1 MQATIPGHGDIG
13 GIMTISRTSGIGRI
27 KALAAIGLMAFAT
40 AVTAQ
45 AWPNRPVRVIIP
57 FPPGGTLDTVGRLLA
72 QKVGEGLGQNF
83 IVDNRPGGNG
93 TIGADI
99 VAKAPA
105 DGYTLLF
112 NASTF
117 TTAPMTM
124 RSVPYSVVDDFT
136 PVALVAKAP
145 LSIAINKDLP
155 ITDVKSLIAYA
166 KANPGKMN
174 FAVGSVG
181 SAGHLSTE
189 LLRRSAQLDYQII
202 PYKGT
207 APALNDLVGGT
218 IDGFIDPILGSL
230 QHHRAGRVR
239 VVAVTSAA
247 RAPNLPDVATVGET
261 IPGYEY
267 TSWYGLWGPAKLPAD
282 ISLRLNDEVN
292 RVLASAEVKDRLIP
306 QGLLLTPGS
315 IEDFVR
321 FQRDDMAQSKKII
334 TEGNIRLE

>member
-1 MQATIPGHGDIG
+1 MKL
-13 GIMTISRTSGIGRI
+13 GIRG
-27 KALAAIGLMAFAT
+27 LLAIGLMALASV
-40 AVTAQ
+40 ASAQ
-45 AWPNRPVRVIIP
+45 AWPNRPVRVVIP

-72 QKVGEGLGQNF
+72 QKLGDGLGQNF
-83 IVDNRPGGNG
+83 IVENRPGGNG

-124 RSVPYSVVDDFT
+124 RSVPYSVTDDFS
-136 PVALVAKAP
+136 PIALVAKAP
-145 LSIAINKDLP
+145 LSVAINKELP
-155 ITDVKSLIAYA
+155 ITDVKSLVAYA

-189 LLRRSAQLDYQII
+189 LLRRSAQLEYQII

-207 APALNDLVGGT
+207 APALNDLVGGA

-230 QHHRAGRVR
+230 QYHRTGRVR

-247 RAPNLPDVATVGET
+247 RAPNLPEVATVGET
-261 IPGYEY
+261 IPGYEFY
-267 TSWYGLWGPAKLPAD
+267 SWYGLWGPTKLPAD
-282 ISLRLNDEVN
+282 IAQRLNAEVN
-292 RVLASAEVKDRLIP
+292 KVLDTAEVKDKLIP

-321 FQRDDMAQSKKII
+321 FQREDMAQAKKIV